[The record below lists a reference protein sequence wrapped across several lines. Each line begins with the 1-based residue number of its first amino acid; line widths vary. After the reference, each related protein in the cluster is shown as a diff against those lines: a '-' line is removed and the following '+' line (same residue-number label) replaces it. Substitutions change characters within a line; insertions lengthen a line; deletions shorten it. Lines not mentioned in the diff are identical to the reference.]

1 MTEII
6 HFETEGPI
14 AIIVI
19 DNPPVNTGSWSVRKG
34 LLDAVE
40 KFARDETLTAAVI
53 IGKDKNFI
61 SGSDLKEFGKPITP
75 PELPQVIEA
84 IEKCPKP
91 VIAAISGATLGGGYE
106 LALGCDARL
115 AAENTLVGLPE
126 VTLGMLPGAGGTQR
140 LPRVIGL
147 GASIK
152 VICSGQRLKA
162 PEALKLGMVDAIAEG
177 DLRPFAIEYAKT
189 AVKNPL
195 SNKTV
200 NPESVEELDCIIKKA
215 LKSGKN
221 RPQVKDAIRLI
232 QATATTVDFATA
244 LAEEREVFQK
254 LRVGEEAFA
263 LRHLFFSETSAK
275 KAIILKGTPVKAIN
289 NVVIVG
295 AGTMGTGI
303 AVATLR
309 AGFKVAV
316 YDQSKSILVQ
326 CKSQIDDIYAKD
338 IVAGR
343 IKPSDQLTQLEHL
356 ELSDHDSVFENA
368 DLIIEAIFENLTVKQ
383 NLIKQIESVASPNTI
398 IASNTSYVD
407 LDEIAEVSI
416 RPENIVGIHF
426 FNPANIMRLVE
437 VIHGNN
443 TSQEVIAS
451 AFAFV
456 QKLGKL
462 PILCKNS
469 FGFIGNRIYA
479 AYRNQCELMLEEGAL
494 PHEIDQAIEGFGFNM
509 GPFAVGDLSG
519 LDIAWNMRKANASKR
534 DPYARYV
541 DIPDQLCEA
550 QRFGRK
556 TKAGYYQYENGKPEI
571 DPIVTNII
579 VKASADKGFERKN
592 FIPQQIVERV
602 LLTMANEA
610 ALLLAEGVTLRMNDI
625 DLVMVNGFG
634 FPKWEGGPAYWASKQ
649 DLGYLYKQQEILEHN
664 TGIGFNKGDLSIF
677 HKLAKTA

>member
-1 MTEII
+1 MTDTI
-6 HFETEGPI
+6 HFETEGAI
-14 AIIVI
+14 AVIVI

-40 KFARDETLTAAVI
+40 KFAQNDTFTAAVI

-115 AAENTLVGLPE
+115 AALNTLVGLPE

-140 LPRVIGL
+140 LPRLIGL
-147 GASIK
+147 GPSIE
-152 VICSGQRLKA
+152 VICSGKRLKA
-162 PEALKLGMVDAIAEG
+162 VEALKLGMVDAIAEG
-177 DLRPFAIEYAKT
+177 DLRPFAIEYAKST
-189 AVKNPL
+189 VKNPL
-195 SNKTV
+195 SKKTV
-200 NPESVEELDCIIKKA
+200 EKDESAALDAIVKKA
-215 LKSGKN
+215 LKAGKH
-221 RPQVKDAIRLI
+221 RPQVQESIRLI
-232 QATATTVDFATA
+232 KSTAEVDFATA
-244 LAEEREVFQK
+244 LAEERKVFQK

-263 LRHLFFSETSAK
+263 LRHLFFAETNAK
-275 KAIILKGTPVKAIN
+275 KVINLKEAITKPIE
-289 NVVIVG
+289 NVVVVG

-303 AVATLR
+303 AIAALK

-316 YDQSKSILVQ
+316 YDQSKSTLVQ
-326 CKSQIDDIYAKD
+326 CKSKIDVAYDKD
-338 IVAGR
+338 ISAGR
-343 IKPSDQLTQLEHL
+343 IKAEDAAKQFENL
-356 ELSDHDSVFENA
+356 ELSDHEAVFETA
-368 DLIIEAIFENLTVKQ
+368 DLIIEAIFEDLAVKQ
-383 NLIKQIESVASPNTI
+383 NLIKTVESIAQPSAI
-398 IASNTSYVD
+398 IASNTSYID

-443 TSQEVIAS
+443 TSQEVIAT

-462 PILCKNS
+462 PIICRNS

-479 AYRNQCELMLEEGAL
+479 AYRYQCELMLEEGAL
-494 PHEIDQAIEGFGFNM
+494 PHEIDQAIESFGFNM

-519 LDIAWNMRKANASKR
+519 LDIAWNMRKANAAKR
-534 DPYARYV
+534 NPEARYV

-556 TKAGYYQYENGKPEI
+556 TGAGYYSYANGISEV
-571 DPIVTNII
+571 DPIVTDII
-579 VKASADKGFERKN
+579 VKSSAAKGLVRKA
-592 FIPQQIVERV
+592 FTAEQIIHRV

-625 DLVMVNGFG
+625 DLVMINGFA
-634 FPKWEGGPAYWASKQ
+634 FPKWEGGPAYWAAKQ
-649 DLGYLYKQQEILEHN
+649 DLNALYKQQENLQHI
-664 TGIGFNKGDLSIF
+664 TGAGFKKGDLSIF
-677 HKLAKTA
+677 QKLAKTA

>member
-1 MTEII
+1 MTETI
-6 HFETEGPI
+6 HFETEGSI
-14 AIIVI
+14 AVIVI

-40 KFARDETLTAAVI
+40 KFAQDETLTAAVI

-75 PELPQVIEA
+75 PELPQVIKA
-84 IEKCPKP
+84 IKECPKP

-115 AAENTLVGLPE
+115 AAANTLVGLPE

-140 LPRVIGL
+140 LPRLIGL
-147 GASIK
+147 GPSIE
-152 VICSGQRLKA
+152 VICSGKRLKA
-162 PEALKLGMVDAIAEG
+162 AEAFKLGMVEAIAEG
-177 DLRPFAIEYAKT
+177 DLRPYAIEYAKI

-195 SNKTV
+195 SKKMV
-200 NPESVEELDCIIKKA
+200 AAEPAEELDGIIKKA
-215 LKSGKN
+215 LKAGKN
-221 RPQVKDAIRLI
+221 RPQVKEAIRLI
-232 QATATTVDFATA
+232 QATATVDFETA

-254 LRVGEEAFA
+254 LRVGEDAFA
-263 LRHLFFSETSAK
+263 LRHLFFAETSAK
-275 KAIILKGTPVKAIN
+275 KAINLKETPVKAIN

-303 AVATLR
+303 AVAALR

-316 YDQSKSILVQ
+316 YDQSKSVLVQ
-326 CKSQIDDIYAKD
+326 CKSKIDDIYAKD
-338 IVAGR
+338 VIAGR
-343 IKPSDQLTQLEHL
+343 IKTSDQFTQLEQL
-356 ELSDHDSVFENA
+356 ELSDHDSVFEQA
-368 DLIIEAIFENLTVKQ
+368 DLIIEAIFENLTLKQ
-383 NLIKQIESVASPNTI
+383 NLIKQIESVATPDTI
-398 IASNTSYVD
+398 IASNTSYID

-479 AYRNQCELMLEEGAL
+479 AYRYQCELMLEEGAL
-494 PHEIDQAIEGFGFNM
+494 PHEIDQAIENFGFNM

-534 DPYARYV
+534 DPNARYV

-556 TKAGYYQYENGKPEI
+556 TGAGYYSYAGGKPEI
-571 DPIVTNII
+571 DPIVTDII
-579 VKASADKGFERKN
+579 LKASSAKGIQRKT
-592 FIPQQIVERV
+592 FTPEQIVERV

-625 DLVMVNGFG
+625 DLVMINGFG

-649 DLGYLYKQQEILEHN
+649 DLNYLYKQQEILEHN
-664 TGIGFNKGDLSIF
+664 TGIGFSKGDLSIF

>member
-1 MTEII
+1 MTETI
-6 HFETEGPI
+6 HFETEGSI
-14 AIIVI
+14 AVIVI

-40 KFARDETLTAAVI
+40 KFTQDDTLTAAVI

-75 PELPQVIEA
+75 PELPQVIKA
-84 IEKCPKP
+84 IEECPKP

-115 AAENTLVGLPE
+115 AAANTLVGLPE

-140 LPRVIGL
+140 LPRLIGL
-147 GASIK
+147 GASID
-152 VICSGQRLKA
+152 VICSGKRLKA
-162 PEALKLGMVDAIAEG
+162 TEAFKLGMVEAVAEG
-177 DLRPFAIEYAKT
+177 ELRPFAIEYAKT

-195 SNKTV
+195 SKKQV
-200 NPESVEELDCIIKKA
+200 AAEPAEVLDGIIKKA

-221 RPQVKDAIRLI
+221 RPQVKEAIRLI
-232 QATATTVDFATA
+232 QATATVDFTTA

-263 LRHLFFSETSAK
+263 LRHLFFAETSAK
-275 KAIILKGTPVKAIN
+275 KAINLKETPVKAIN

-303 AVATLR
+303 AVAALR

-316 YDQSKSILVQ
+316 YDQSKSVLVQ
-326 CKSQIDDIYAKD
+326 CKSKIDDIYEKD
-338 IVAGR
+338 VAVGR
-343 IKPSDQLTQLEHL
+343 IKASDQLTQLDQL

-383 NLIKQIESVASPNTI
+383 NLIKQIESVASTNTI
-398 IASNTSYVD
+398 IASNTSYID

-479 AYRNQCELMLEEGAL
+479 AYRYQCELMLEEGAL
-494 PHEIDQAIEGFGFNM
+494 PHEIDQAIESFGFNM

-519 LDIAWNMRKANASKR
+519 LDIAWNMRKANASKCN
-534 DPYARYV
+534 PNARYV

-556 TKAGYYQYENGKPEI
+556 TGAGYYSYAGGKPEI
-571 DPIVTNII
+571 DPIVTDII
-579 VKASADKGFERKN
+579 LKASATKGIERKA
-592 FIPQQIVERV
+592 FTPEKIVERV

-649 DLGYLYKQQEILEHN
+649 ELNYLYQQQDILEKN
-664 TGIGFNKGDLSIF
+664 TGFGFKKGDLSIF
-677 HKLAKTA
+677 QKLAKTA

>member
-1 MTEII
+1 MTETI
-6 HFETEGPI
+6 HFETEGSI
-14 AIIVI
+14 AVIVI

-40 KFARDETLTAAVI
+40 KFAQDETLTAAVI
-53 IGKDKNFI
+53 IGKDQNFI

-75 PELPQVIEA
+75 PELPQVIKA
-84 IEKCPKP
+84 IEECPKP

-115 AAENTLVGLPE
+115 AAANTLVGLPE

-140 LPRVIGL
+140 LPRLIGL
-147 GASIK
+147 GPSIE
-152 VICSGQRLKA
+152 VICSGKRLKA
-162 PEALKLGMVDAIAEG
+162 AEAFKLGMVEAIAEG
-177 DLRPFAIEYAKT
+177 DLRPYAIEYAKI

-195 SNKTV
+195 SKKMV
-200 NPESVEELDCIIKKA
+200 AAEPAEELDGIIKKA
-215 LKSGKN
+215 LKAGKN
-221 RPQVKDAIRLI
+221 RPQVKEAIRLI
-232 QATATTVDFATA
+232 QATATVDFETA

-254 LRVGEEAFA
+254 LRVGEDAFA
-263 LRHLFFSETSAK
+263 LRHLFFAETSAK
-275 KAIILKGTPVKAIN
+275 KAINLKETPVKAIN

-303 AVATLR
+303 AVAALR

-316 YDQSKSILVQ
+316 YDQSKSVLVQ
-326 CKSQIDDIYAKD
+326 CKSKIDDIYAKD
-338 IVAGR
+338 VIAGR
-343 IKPSDQLTQLEHL
+343 IKTSDQFTQLEQL
-356 ELSDHDSVFENA
+356 ELSDHDSVFEQAN
-368 DLIIEAIFENLTVKQ
+368 LIIEAIFENLTVKQ
-383 NLIKQIESVASPNTI
+383 NLIKQIESVATLDTI
-398 IASNTSYVD
+398 IASNTSYID

-479 AYRNQCELMLEEGAL
+479 AYRYQCELMLEEGAL
-494 PHEIDQAIEGFGFNM
+494 PHEIDQAIENFGFNM

-534 DPYARYV
+534 DPNARYV

-556 TKAGYYQYENGKPEI
+556 TGAGYYSYAGGKPEI
-571 DPIVTNII
+571 DPIVTDII
-579 VKASADKGFERKN
+579 LKASSAKGIQRKT
-592 FIPQQIVERV
+592 FTPEQIVERV

-625 DLVMVNGFG
+625 DLVMINGFG

-649 DLGYLYKQQEILEHN
+649 DLNYLYKQQEILEHN
-664 TGIGFNKGDLSIF
+664 TGIGFSKGDLSIF

>member
-1 MTEII
+1 MTETI
-6 HFETEGPI
+6 HFEIEGSI
-14 AIIVI
+14 AVIVI

-40 KFARDETLTAAVI
+40 KFAQDDSLTAAVI

-61 SGSDLKEFGKPITP
+61 SGSDLKEFGKPITR
-75 PELPQVIEA
+75 PELPQVIKA
-84 IEKCPKP
+84 IEECPKP

-115 AAENTLVGLPE
+115 AAANTLVGLPE

-140 LPRVIGL
+140 LPRLIGL
-147 GASIK
+147 GASIE
-152 VICSGQRLKA
+152 VICSGKRLKA
-162 PEALKLGMVDAIAEG
+162 PEALKLGMVNTIAEG

-189 AVKNPL
+189 AAKNPL

-200 NPESVEELDCIIKKA
+200 NPEPADELDGIIKKA

-221 RPQVKDAIRLI
+221 RPQVKEAIRLI
-232 QATATTVDFATA
+232 QATATVDFTTA

-263 LRHLFFSETSAK
+263 LRHLFFAETSAK
-275 KAIILKGTPVKAIN
+275 KAINLKETSVKAIN

-303 AVATLR
+303 AVAALR

-316 YDQSKSILVQ
+316 YDQSKSVLVQ
-326 CKSQIDDIYAKD
+326 CKSKIDDIYTKD
-338 IVAGR
+338 VIAGR
-343 IKPSDQLTQLEHL
+343 IKASDQLTQLDQL

-368 DLIIEAIFENLTVKQ
+368 DLIIEAIFENLSIKQ
-383 NLIKQIESVASPNTI
+383 NLIKQIESVASANTI
-398 IASNTSYVD
+398 IASNTSYID

-416 RPENIVGIHF
+416 RPENVVGIHF

-479 AYRNQCELMLEEGAL
+479 AYRYQCELMLEEGAL
-494 PHEIDQAIEGFGFNM
+494 PHEIDQAIESFGFNM

-534 DPYARYV
+534 DPNARYV
-541 DIPDQLCEA
+541 EIPDQLCEA

-556 TKAGYYQYENGKPEI
+556 TGAGYYSYAGGKPEI
-571 DPIVTNII
+571 DPIVTDII
-579 VKASADKGFERKN
+579 LKASAAKGIQRKA
-592 FIPQQIVERV
+592 FTPEKIVERV

-649 DLGYLYKQQEILEHN
+649 ELNHLYQQQDILEQN
-664 TGIGFNKGDLSIF
+664 TGLGFNKGDLSIF

>member
-1 MTEII
+1 MTETI
-6 HFETEGPI
+6 HFETEGSI
-14 AIIVI
+14 AVIVI

-40 KFARDETLTAAVI
+40 KFAQDETLTAAVI

-75 PELPQVIEA
+75 PELPQVIKA
-84 IEKCPKP
+84 IEECPKP

-115 AAENTLVGLPE
+115 AAANTLVGLPE

-140 LPRVIGL
+140 LPRLIGL
-147 GASIK
+147 GASID
-152 VICSGQRLKA
+152 VICSGKRLKA
-162 PEALKLGMVDAIAEG
+162 TEAFKLGMVEAVAEG
-177 DLRPFAIEYAKT
+177 ELRPFAIEYAKT

-195 SNKTV
+195 SKKQV
-200 NPESVEELDCIIKKA
+200 AAEPAEVLDGIIKKA

-221 RPQVKDAIRLI
+221 RPQVKEAIRLI
-232 QATATTVDFATA
+232 QATAKVDFTTA

-263 LRHLFFSETSAK
+263 LRHLFFAETSAK
-275 KAIILKGTPVKAIN
+275 KAINLKETSVKAIN

-303 AVATLR
+303 AVAALR

-316 YDQSKSILVQ
+316 YDQSKSVLVQ
-326 CKSQIDDIYAKD
+326 CKSKIDDIYEKD
-338 IVAGR
+338 VAVGR
-343 IKPSDQLTQLEHL
+343 IKASDQLTQLDQL

-383 NLIKQIESVASPNTI
+383 NLIKQIESVASANTI
-398 IASNTSYVD
+398 IASNTSYID

-416 RPENIVGIHF
+416 RPENVVGIHF

-443 TSQEVIAS
+443 TFQEVIAS

-479 AYRNQCELMLEEGAL
+479 AYRYQCELMLEEGAL
-494 PHEIDQAIEGFGFNM
+494 PHEIDQAIESFGFNM

-534 DPYARYV
+534 DLNARYV

-556 TKAGYYQYENGKPEI
+556 TGAGYYSYAGGKPEI
-571 DPIVTNII
+571 DPIVTDII
-579 VKASADKGFERKN
+579 LKASAAKGIERKA
-592 FIPQQIVERV
+592 FTPEKIVERI

-649 DLGYLYKQQEILEHN
+649 ELNYLYQQQDILEKN
-664 TGIGFNKGDLSIF
+664 TGLGFKKGDLSIF
-677 HKLAKTA
+677 QKLAKTA

>member
-1 MTEII
+1 MTETI
-6 HFETEGPI
+6 HFEIEGSI
-14 AIIVI
+14 ALIVI

-34 LLDAVE
+34 LLDAIE
-40 KFARDETLTAAVI
+40 KFAQDDTLTAAVI

-115 AAENTLVGLPE
+115 AAQNTLVGLPE

-140 LPRVIGL
+140 LPRLIGL
-147 GASIK
+147 GPSIQ

-189 AVKNPL
+189 AFKNPL
-195 SNKTV
+195 SKKSV
-200 NPESVEELDCIIKKA
+200 AKDESAELDVIVKKA
-215 LKSGKN
+215 LKAGKH
-221 RPQVKDAIRLI
+221 RPQVQESIRLI
-232 QATATTVDFATA
+232 KSTAEVDFATA
-244 LAEEREVFQK
+244 LAEERKVFQK

-263 LRHLFFSETSAK
+263 LRHLFFAETNAK
-275 KAIILKGTPVKAIN
+275 KVINLKQATTKAIQ

-303 AVATLR
+303 AIAALK
-309 AGFKVAV
+309 AGFNVTV

-326 CKSQIDDIYAKD
+326 CKSKIDALYEKD
-338 IVAGR
+338 IAAGR
-343 IKPSDQLTQLEHL
+343 IKSEDRDMQLAHL
-356 ELSDHDSVFENA
+356 ELADHESAFENS
-368 DLIIEAIFENLTVKQ
+368 DLIIEAIFENLAVKQ
-383 NLIKQIESVASPNTI
+383 NLIKQIESISRPNTI
-398 IASNTSYVD
+398 IASNTSYID

-416 RPENIVGIHF
+416 RPENVVGIHF

-443 TSQEVIAS
+443 TSQEVIAT
-451 AFAFV
+451 AFSFV

-462 PILCKNS
+462 PIICKNA

-479 AYRNQCELMLEEGAL
+479 AYRYQCELMLEEGAL
-494 PHEIDQAIEGFGFNM
+494 PHQIDQAIESFGFNM

-519 LDIAWNMRKANASKR
+519 LDIAWNMRKANAAQR
-534 DPYARYV
+534 NPEARYV
-541 DIPDQLCEA
+541 EIPDRLCEV

-556 TKAGYYQYENGKPEI
+556 TGAGYYNYANGIAEV
-571 DPIVTNII
+571 DPMVTDII
-579 VKASADKGFERKN
+579 LKASEAKGIERKE
-592 FIPQQIVERV
+592 FSPEQIIERV

-625 DLVMVNGFG
+625 DLVMINGFG
-634 FPKWEGGPAYWASKQ
+634 FPKWEGGPAYWAAKQ
-649 DLGYLYKQQEILEHN
+649 ETLALQQKLHELAKV
-664 TGIGFNKGDLSIF
+664 TGTGFNQGDLTIF
-677 HKLAKTA
+677 KYLTKSA

>member
-1 MTEII
+1 MTETI
-6 HFETEGPI
+6 HFETEGSI
-14 AIIVI
+14 AVIVI

-40 KFARDETLTAAVI
+40 KFAQDETLTAAVI

-75 PELPQVIEA
+75 PELPQVIKA
-84 IEKCPKP
+84 IEECPKP

-115 AAENTLVGLPE
+115 AAANTLVGLPE

-140 LPRVIGL
+140 LPRLIGL
-147 GASIK
+147 GPSIE
-152 VICSGQRLKA
+152 VICSGKRLKA
-162 PEALKLGMVDAIAEG
+162 AEAFKLGMVEAIAEG

-195 SNKTV
+195 SKKMV
-200 NPESVEELDCIIKKA
+200 AAEPAEELDGIIKKA

-221 RPQVKDAIRLI
+221 RPQVKEAIRLI
-232 QATATTVDFATA
+232 QATATVDFATA

-263 LRHLFFSETSAK
+263 LRHLFFAETSTK
-275 KAIILKGTPVKAIN
+275 KAINLKETPVKAIN

-303 AVATLR
+303 AVAALR

-316 YDQSKSILVQ
+316 YDQSKSVLVQ
-326 CKSQIDDIYAKD
+326 CKSKIDDIYAKD
-338 IVAGR
+338 VAAGR
-343 IKPSDQLTQLEHL
+343 IKPSDQLTQLEQL

-398 IASNTSYVD
+398 IASNTSYID

-479 AYRNQCELMLEEGAL
+479 AYRYQCELMLEEGAL
-494 PHEIDQAIEGFGFNM
+494 PHEIDQAIESFGFNM

-534 DPYARYV
+534 DPNARYV

-556 TKAGYYQYENGKPEI
+556 TGAGYYSYANGKPEI
-571 DPIVTNII
+571 DPIVTDII
-579 VKASADKGFERKN
+579 LKASAAKGIERKA
-592 FIPQQIVERV
+592 FTPEQIVERV
-602 LLTMANEA
+602 LLTMTNEA

-625 DLVMVNGFG
+625 DLVMINGFG

-649 DLGYLYKQQEILEHN
+649 DLNYLYKQQEILEHN

>member
-1 MTEII
+1 MTETI
-6 HFETEGPI
+6 HFETEGSI
-14 AIIVI
+14 AVIVI

-40 KFARDETLTAAVI
+40 KFAQDETLTAAVI

-75 PELPQVIEA
+75 PELPQVIKA
-84 IEKCPKP
+84 IEECPKP

-115 AAENTLVGLPE
+115 AAANTLVGLPE

-140 LPRVIGL
+140 LPRLIGL
-147 GASIK
+147 GPSIE
-152 VICSGQRLKA
+152 VICSGKRLKA
-162 PEALKLGMVDAIAEG
+162 AEAFKLGMVEAIAEG

-195 SNKTV
+195 SKKMV
-200 NPESVEELDCIIKKA
+200 AAELAEELDGIIKKA
-215 LKSGKN
+215 LKAGKN
-221 RPQVKDAIRLI
+221 RPQVKEAIRLI
-232 QATATTVDFATA
+232 QATATVDFETA

-263 LRHLFFSETSAK
+263 LRHLFFAETSAK
-275 KAIILKGTPVKAIN
+275 KAINLKETPVKAIN

-303 AVATLR
+303 AVAALR

-316 YDQSKSILVQ
+316 YDQSKSVLVQ
-326 CKSQIDDIYAKD
+326 CKSKIDDIYEKD
-338 IVAGR
+338 VAAGR
-343 IKPSDQLTQLEHL
+343 IKPSDQLIQLEQL

-383 NLIKQIESVASPNTI
+383 NLIKQIESVASPNTL
-398 IASNTSYVD
+398 IASNTSYID

-479 AYRNQCELMLEEGAL
+479 AYRYQCELMLEEGAL

-534 DPYARYV
+534 DPKARYV

-556 TKAGYYQYENGKPEI
+556 TGAGYYSYANGKPEI
-571 DPIVTNII
+571 DPIVTDII
-579 VKASADKGFERKN
+579 LKASATKGIERKN
-592 FIPQQIVERV
+592 FTPEQIVERV

-625 DLVMVNGFG
+625 DLVMINGFG

-649 DLGYLYKQQEILEHN
+649 DLNYLYKQQEILEHN

>member
-1 MTEII
+1 MTDTI
-6 HFETEGPI
+6 HFETEDSI
-14 AIIVI
+14 AVIVI

-40 KFARDETLTAAVI
+40 RFAQDDALTAAVI

-61 SGSDLKEFGKPITP
+61 SGSDLKEFGKPIAL

-91 VIAAISGATLGGGYE
+91 IIAAISGATLGGGYE

-115 AAENTLVGLPE
+115 AAQNTLVGLPE

-140 LPRVIGL
+140 LPRLIGI
-147 GASIK
+147 GPSIQ
-152 VICSGQRLKA
+152 VICSGKRIKA

-195 SNKTV
+195 SEKSV
-200 NPESVEELDCIIKKA
+200 AKDESAELDAIVKKA
-215 LKSGKN
+215 LKAGKH
-221 RPQVKDAIRLI
+221 RPQVQESIRLI
-232 QATATTVDFATA
+232 KSTAEVDFATA
-244 LAEEREVFQK
+244 LAEERKVFQK

-263 LRHLFFSETSAK
+263 LRHLFFAETNAK
-275 KAIILKGTPVKAIN
+275 KVINLKEATTKAIQ

-303 AVATLR
+303 AIAALK
-309 AGFKVAV
+309 AGFNVTV

-326 CKSQIDDIYAKD
+326 CKSKIDAIYEKD
-338 IVAGR
+338 IAAGR
-343 IKPSDQLTQLEHL
+343 IKSEDRDMQLAHL
-356 ELSDHDSVFENA
+356 ELADHESAFENA
-368 DLIIEAIFENLTVKQ
+368 DLIIEAIFENLAVKQ
-383 NLIKQIESVASPNTI
+383 NLIKQIESISRPSTI
-398 IASNTSYVD
+398 IASNTSYID

-443 TSQEVIAS
+443 TSQEVIAT
-451 AFAFV
+451 AFSFV

-462 PILCKNS
+462 PIICKNA

-479 AYRNQCELMLEEGAL
+479 AYRYQCELMLEEGAL
-494 PHEIDQAIEGFGFNM
+494 PHQIDQAIESFGFNM

-519 LDIAWNMRKANASKR
+519 LDIAWNMRKANAAQR
-534 DPYARYV
+534 NPEARYV
-541 DIPDQLCEA
+541 EIPDRLCEV

-556 TKAGYYQYENGKPEI
+556 TGAGYYNYANGIAEV
-571 DPIVTNII
+571 DPIVTDII
-579 VKASADKGFERKN
+579 LKGSEAKGIERKE
-592 FIPQQIVERV
+592 FSPEQIIERV

-625 DLVMVNGFG
+625 DLVMINGFG
-634 FPKWEGGPAYWASKQ
+634 FPKWEGGPAYWGAKQ
-649 DLGYLYKQQEILEHN
+649 ETLALQQKLHELAKV
-664 TGIGFNKGDLSIF
+664 TGVGFNQGDLTIF
-677 HKLAKTA
+677 KYLTKSA

>member
-1 MTEII
+1 MTETI
-6 HFETEGPI
+6 HFETEGSI
-14 AIIVI
+14 AVIVI

-40 KFARDETLTAAVI
+40 KFAQDETLTAAVI

-75 PELPQVIEA
+75 PELPQVIKA
-84 IEKCPKP
+84 IEECPKP

-115 AAENTLVGLPE
+115 AAANTLVGLPE

-140 LPRVIGL
+140 LPRLIGL
-147 GASIK
+147 GPSIE
-152 VICSGQRLKA
+152 VICSGKRLKA
-162 PEALKLGMVDAIAEG
+162 AEAFKLGMVEAIAEG

-195 SNKTV
+195 SKKMV
-200 NPESVEELDCIIKKA
+200 AAEPAEELDGIIKKA

-221 RPQVKDAIRLI
+221 RPQVKEAIRLI
-232 QATATTVDFATA
+232 QATATVDFATA

-263 LRHLFFSETSAK
+263 LRHLFFAETSTK
-275 KAIILKGTPVKAIN
+275 KAINLKETPVKAIN

-303 AVATLR
+303 AVAALR

-316 YDQSKSILVQ
+316 YDQSKSVLVQ
-326 CKSQIDDIYAKD
+326 CKSKIDDIYAKD
-338 IVAGR
+338 VAAGR
-343 IKPSDQLTQLEHL
+343 IKPSDQLTQLEQL

-398 IASNTSYVD
+398 IASNTSYID

-479 AYRNQCELMLEEGAL
+479 AYRYQCELMLEEGAL
-494 PHEIDQAIEGFGFNM
+494 PHEIDQAIESFGFNM

-534 DPYARYV
+534 DPNARYV

-556 TKAGYYQYENGKPEI
+556 TGAGYYSYANGKPEI
-571 DPIVTNII
+571 DPIVTDII
-579 VKASADKGFERKN
+579 LKASAAKGIERKA
-592 FIPQQIVERV
+592 FTPEQIVERV

-625 DLVMVNGFG
+625 DLVMINGFG

-649 DLGYLYKQQEILEHN
+649 DLNYLYKQQEILEHN